1 MKRGAPP
8 YVPWFHGD
16 FLRSTAGWM
25 PMERFTYWMLLCAQH
40 ETGVLPTDMARLATI
55 AGIDMATMS
64 TVWPVVGK
72 KFGTSRAGLVNRRMD
87 EHRRKQIDFRRRQS
101 DGGKLGMARR
111 YGRTGTDSKVIEFPP
126 GKEKPRG

>member
-1 MKRGAPP
+1 
-8 YVPWFHGD
+8 
-16 FLRSTAGWM
+16 GWM